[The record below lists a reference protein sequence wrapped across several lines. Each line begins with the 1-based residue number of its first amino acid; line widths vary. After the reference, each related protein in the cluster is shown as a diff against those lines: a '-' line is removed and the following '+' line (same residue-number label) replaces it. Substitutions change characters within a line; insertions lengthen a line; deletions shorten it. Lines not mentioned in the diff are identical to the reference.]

1 MCVVAPLSTHH
12 TSSLL
17 VNFAQRALTEDD
29 VNVTISSAT
38 AWVCSDAIETCFSF
52 AIFVTHFKT
61 TLLVFCVPTAMA
73 GNIIPA
79 IATSNAIVAGLVVLH
94 AFNVLQERLDRCKT
108 VYVRLRPNPR
118 GYVVVPEKVF
128 VPPVKNCCVCSEKP
142 TVGPKT

>member
-1 MCVVAPLSTHH
+1 MNQSIKEKDHLVWDKDDEDSMNFVAASANLRAQVFNIPQTPL
-12 TSSLL
+12 
-17 VNFAQRALTEDD
+17 FD
-29 VNVTISSAT
+29 VKS
-38 AWVCSDAIETCFSF
+38 
-52 AIFVTHFKT
+52 
-61 TLLVFCVPTAMA
+61 MA

-142 TVGPKT
+142 TFNSPPESQMIVVSDSSQYYWLLKYS